1 MEFIRNFPFFSI
13 VLSLFSGPLS
23 SVLDGKWAKRA
34 NGAVIALCGLLS
46 GAVLWYA
53 ARTGEAFVYT
63 MGHFPAPWG
72 NELRAGILEALLA
85 VIFV

>member
-53 ARTGEAFVYT
+53 ARTGRPLFI
-63 MGHFPAPWG
+63 PWG
-72 NELRAGILEALLA
+72 
-85 VIFV
+85 IFPPPGETSSGQVFWRRCWP